1 MDVKRREKRDGL
13 ARGRVNKD
21 PTLMELSEKHRQLAG
36 KMEKKKRINSKKS
49 NVYCWLLSEHWQAPS
64 RQLAARSKENML

>member
-21 PTLMELSEKHRQLAG
+21 PTLMELSEKH
-36 KMEKKKRINSKKS
+36 
-49 NVYCWLLSEHWQAPS
+49 
-64 RQLAARSKENML
+64 